1 MLPQFFFPH
10 RDLWVGLGLSLVLGL
25 ATGIFPAVAAM
36 RLRVADALR
45 RI

>member
-10 RDLWVGLGLSLVLGL
+10 RDVLAGFGLSLALGL
-25 ATGIFPAVAAM
+25 VDRDFPAVAAM

-45 RI
+45 RM